1 MRLYR
6 AVSEAEREDIVV
18 SGIFRL
24 NPDSFGFGKWFAFS
38 LADAE
43 TWGCRFAGFDGL
55 NYYVVEAEVAE
66 DALAQ
71 FAIRQNLDNIGQV
84 VFVEETQL
92 VELTVIAVPQTY
104 ILCKDGT
111 IRIKLAP

>member
-6 AVSEAEREDIVV
+6 AVSKAECDDIIM
-18 SGIFRL
+18 SGSFRL
-24 NPDSFGFGKWFAFS
+24 DPNGFGFGKWFAFS
-38 LADAE
+38 LEDAE

-66 DALAQ
+66 DALTQ
-71 FAIRQNLDNIGQV
+71 FATRENLDNIGQA

-92 VELTVIAVPQTY
+92 VELTVTAVPQTY
-104 ILCKDGT
+104 ILCKDGI
-111 IRIKLAP
+111 IRIKLSP